1 MPIKKPFGK
10 FCILFKIITKCQ
22 LTSIVR
28 FSFLI
33 GPTFTNY
40 ITYLQMFTI
49 YIFYRFD
56 INYYCTR
63 VDFFFTPNFFTIF
76 FQTLFEPMFI
86 AVYNVFYTSQ
96 PVLALGIFDQ
106 DVDATHSLK
115 FPKLYA
121 PGLSSAL
128 FNKREFFKSALH
140 GFISSC
146 FLFFISHG
154 EISIAKKFVKLQYML
169 LTLYNL

>member
-1 MPIKKPFGK
+1 
-10 FCILFKIITKCQ
+10 
-22 LTSIVR
+22 
-28 FSFLI
+28 
-33 GPTFTNY
+33 
-40 ITYLQMFTI
+40 MFTI

-63 VDFFFTPNFFTIF
+63 VDFFFTPKFFTIF

-154 EISIAKKFVKLQYML
+154 EIFIAKKVREIAIHLIN
-169 LTLYNL
+169 LYFIKKNAKIS

>member
-1 MPIKKPFGK
+1 
-10 FCILFKIITKCQ
+10 
-22 LTSIVR
+22 
-28 FSFLI
+28 
-33 GPTFTNY
+33 
-40 ITYLQMFTI
+40 MFTL

-63 VDFFFTPNFFTIF
+63 VDFFFTPRFFTIF

-154 EISIAKKFVKLQYML
+154 EIFIAKKVREIAIHLIN
-169 LTLYNL
+169 LYFIKKMRKFREIKIHIIRCAISRNMCTVHEFCHVFYFAIYILCIHI